1 MQLTS
6 ELFPILLELQLYWW
20 NFCIAFTTLDHVH
33 FTQIVL
39 VFGFENMKWS
49 PKWNHPF
56 SFYHCLLFTSHPLLT
71 PVTVVFGSTLEQIQK
86 KKIELMATLL
96 WCWRR
101 RMPPAADEYD
111 FKWQFFSHPHR
122 EYAQRVSHTIIHSA
136 TLHMQKQI
144 WDKNKN
150 GKCWCSYLSC
160 ELLEASVYCL
170 SYTSIRNVNSISF
183 KLLPY
188 PGKKLKNVDNGG

>member
-1 MQLTS
+1 MKKRLKNAEAVWNGKSLALTCNWRPS
-6 ELFPILLELQLYWW
+6 FFPILLELQLYWW

-86 KKIELMATLL
+86 KKKLNWWPPYCDVGDVE
-96 WCWRR
+96 CRR
-101 RMPPAADEYD
+101 QPTNMTSNDN
-111 FKWQFFSHPHR
+111 FFLIR
-122 EYAQRVSHTIIHSA
+122 TENTRNAFHT
-136 TLHMQKQI
+136 
-144 WDKNKN
+144 
-150 GKCWCSYLSC
+150 
-160 ELLEASVYCL
+160 
-170 SYTSIRNVNSISF
+170 
-183 KLLPY
+183 P
-188 PGKKLKNVDNGG
+188 